1 MFRSRI
7 TPNGWGRRK
16 GNPRCSFHVNRPP
29 DYTDF
34 HKPFLKKKSFT
45 KRTFFLLAQVFFF
58 PKKEKVLC

>member
-1 MFRSRI
+1 MALISGSYVIWRGSLFE
-7 TPNGWGRRK
+7 PQ
-16 GNPRCSFHVNRPP
+16 
-29 DYTDF
+29 DYTDL